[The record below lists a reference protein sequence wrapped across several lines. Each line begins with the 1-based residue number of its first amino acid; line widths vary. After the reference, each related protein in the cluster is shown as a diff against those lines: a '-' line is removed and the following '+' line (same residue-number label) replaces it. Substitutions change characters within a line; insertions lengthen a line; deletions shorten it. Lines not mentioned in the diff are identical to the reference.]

1 MALTYTGT
9 DGLFTRLG
17 ALVYFMDQVRAHQV
31 NLKALLANVQAEY
44 SSTDAWMIDV
54 LSGNIEARISE
65 AGNVLNDVR
74 AAAERTIVEMCFDEA
89 SDAAATNTMV
99 RKDIRDAL
107 IWLIR
112 QMDADSQSIDG
123 TTISKSSLSVGAS
136 NSGNGK
142 FYYFFEAPNIL
153 LGSTA
158 DFPNIRTEVLE
169 ARCVQDAV
177 SGAVSRGSE
186 IFEIRGQPAYT
197 GLDYRFPAGSGTFMR
212 IATACASV
220 DNGIA
225 GQNILHNTDFEDQTS
240 NLADRF
246 TVVSGTAGTEFLT
259 ETTAANVFR
268 GSSAIKLAVTGST
281 FNIRQQLA
289 NFDGTLGR
297 LTPDRPYI
305 LAVAIK
311 KDTTATGT
319 LRLSVKDSS
328 GNIIDSGNFAF
339 SQSIAS
345 TTTSYAIYATQLRAP
360 RIVPS
365 ELYFHIETTTAIA
378 TDAVYID
385 EVILA
390 EMTPIAAG
398 GPALAIV
405 AGSTNWAA
413 DDNARYTF
421 TNNGDAGTQGKFA
434 RALDRFF
441 DMYGK
446 GLSLPPNY
454 LGSETISDSL
464 IA

>member
-17 ALVYFMDQVRAHQV
+17 ALVYMMDQVRAHQN
-31 NLKALLANVQAEY
+31 NLKTLLANVQAEY

-54 LSGNIEARISE
+54 LSGNIEARIAE

-74 AAAERTIVEMCFDEA
+74 AAAERTILEMCFTEA
-89 SDAAATNTMV
+89 TASGATNTMV

-107 IWLIR
+107 VWLIR
-112 QMDADSQSIDG
+112 DMDSVPQSIDG
-123 TTISKSSLSVGAS
+123 TTITKSALSVGAS

-142 FYYFFEAPNIL
+142 FYYFFEAPNVL
-153 LGSTA
+153 LGSTN
-158 DFPNIRTEVLE
+158 DWPNIRTEVLE
-169 ARCVQDAV
+169 ARCIQDGTT
-177 SGAVSRGSE
+177 GAISRGSE
-186 IFEIRGQPAYT
+186 IFEIRGQPAYS
-197 GLDYRFPAGSGTFMR
+197 GLDYRFPAGSGTLMR
-212 IATACASV
+212 LTTACASV
-220 DNGIA
+220 DNGIPS
-225 GQNILHNTDFEDQTS
+225 QNILHNSDFEDQTS

-259 ETTAANVFR
+259 ETTNVFR

-281 FNIRQQLA
+281 FNIRQRLA
-289 NFDGTLGR
+289 DFDGTLGR

-319 LRLSVKDSS
+319 LRLSVKDGS
-328 GNIIDSGNFAF
+328 GNIIDSGNFYF
-339 SQSIAS
+339 SQSIAA
-345 TTTSYAIYATQLRAP
+345 TTTSYAIYATQLRSP

-385 EVILA
+385 EIVLA
-390 EMTPIAAG
+390 EMMPIAAG

-405 AGSTNWAA
+405 AGSTNWSA

-421 TNNGDAGTQGKFA
+421 TNNSEGAFA
-434 RALDRFF
+434 TAFDRLF

-446 GLSLPPNY
+446 GLSLPANY